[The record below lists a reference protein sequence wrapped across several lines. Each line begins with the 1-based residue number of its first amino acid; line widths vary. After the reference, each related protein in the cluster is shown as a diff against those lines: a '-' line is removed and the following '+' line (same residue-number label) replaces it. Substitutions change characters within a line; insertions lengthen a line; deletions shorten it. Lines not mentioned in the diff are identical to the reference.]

1 MRTRF
6 LRRIFVATC
15 ALTLVVGAQAGDK
28 YLVKEVPYV
37 EPSPPGADE
46 TLIYVF
52 REKTSFASAQKI
64 AVIDN
69 DTVLGVLTPGTFTYF
84 KVPSGQ
90 HEIVGY
96 ISPMPMVHYRVMPAP
111 GKTVYLLIKVGY
123 TSGLFMA
130 PVEEAEAKPLI
141 AAFKKTDIG
150 LKDQKAKMNYKDYY
164 DKLFQ

>member
-1 MRTRF
+1 MMAHR
-6 LRRIFVATC
+6 LRRSFIAAC

-28 YLVKEVPYV
+28 YLVHDVAYV
-37 EPSPPGADE
+37 EPSPPNADE

-52 REKTSFASAQKI
+52 REKTSFAGMQKI
-64 AVIDN
+64 AIIDN

-96 ISPMPMVHYRVMPAP
+96 ISPMPMVHYRVMPSP
-111 GKTVYLLIKVGY
+111 GKTVYLMIKVGY
-123 TSGLFMA
+123 TSGLFML
-130 PVEEAEAKPLI
+130 PVEDAEAKPMI
-141 AAFKKTDIG
+141 AAFKQTDIG
-150 LKDQKAKMNYKDYY
+150 LKDQKAKMNYKEYY